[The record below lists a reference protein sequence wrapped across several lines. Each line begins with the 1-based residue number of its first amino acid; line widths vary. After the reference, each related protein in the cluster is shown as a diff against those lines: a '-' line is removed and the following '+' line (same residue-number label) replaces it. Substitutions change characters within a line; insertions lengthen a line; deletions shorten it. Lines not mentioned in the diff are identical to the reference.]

1 MKRAIAIL
9 LAVIMAL
16 ALFACK
22 EKESS
27 VTSAPPPPPQG
38 TSDQSNSAAPPPA
51 AGGGS
56 VGFLTDNVDH
66 FARDPFKI
74 GYICISMGSPFIK
87 AIVDSL
93 EAFGGVLNYDFYAY
107 DADHDYEAYMNQ
119 MSTFA
124 DQGYDGV
131 VLGTDDAMTMRA
143 YELAKDYNL
152 GFIAESTAFL
162 DAAGKCIWPSV
173 AQDQY
178 GNGETCMNWLVENY
192 SNYWSGAV
200 DPAKVG
206 LIVLT
211 FSPVAGIDDRRP
223 GVYDAYVKAFP
234 QSADNYYIGDLVTTP
249 SGFSVAGGDELVSG
263 IIPANPQVEN
273 WFIVGL
279 VDDWALGATRAVE
292 RLGKGDCTLIVS
304 VQADSFIADLE
315 SGGTGDIYV
324 AACAISSAEFAGY
337 MAAGLVAMLDGRATP
352 EALWPQ
358 WQQSSGEY
366 AYIRLQGDMITKDTY
381 RQWMSSTD
389 LDAMLASV
397 PG

>member
-1 MKRAIAIL
+1 MKKIIAIL
-9 LAVIMAL
+9 LVAVMVFAL
-16 ALFACK
+16 AACNGN
-22 EKESS
+22 ETAQDNTPAEQSPSTPASS
-27 VTSAPPPPPQG
+27 NPG
-38 TSDQSNSAAPPPA
+38 
-51 AGGGS
+51 AGGGT
-56 VGFLTDNVDH
+56 VGYLTDQVDH
-66 FARDPFKI
+66 FAREQLKI

-93 EAFGGVLNYDFYAY
+93 EAYGSVLNYTFYAY

-143 YELAKDYNL
+143 YELAQEYGL

-162 DAAGKCIWPSV
+162 DASGKCIWPSV

-178 GNGETCMNWLVENY
+178 GNGATCMNWLIENY
-192 SNYWSGAV
+192 SNYWSDPI

-223 GVYDAYVKAFP
+223 GVYDTYVAAFP
-234 QSADNYYIGDLVTTP
+234 ESADNYYVGDLVTTP

-263 IIPANPQVEN
+263 LIPAAPHVEN

-292 RLGKGDCTLIVS
+292 RLDKGDCTLIVS
-304 VQADSFIADLE
+304 VQADSFIADLD

-337 MAAGLVAMLDGRATP
+337 MAAGLVAMLDGRTTP
-352 EALWPQ
+352 ENLWPE
-358 WQQSSGEY
+358 WKPDSSQY
-366 AYIRLQGDMITKDTY
+366 AFIRLQGDMITKETY
-381 RQWMSSTD
+381 RAWMSSTD
-389 LDAMLASV
+389 LDAMMASV

>member
-1 MKRAIAIL
+1 MKKAIAIL
-9 LAVIMAL
+9 LAAAMAFTL
-16 ALFACK
+16 IACNSK
-22 EKESS
+22 ETPQS
-27 VTSAPPPPPQG
+27 SAPPESPPA
-38 TSDQSNSAAPPPA
+38 SAPAPATPA
-51 AGGGS
+51 AGGGKI
-56 VGFLTDNVDH
+56 GYLTDEVDH

-93 EAFGGVLNYDFYAY
+93 EAYGKVLNYSFYAY

-124 DQGYDGV
+124 DQGYDGL

-143 YELAKDYNL
+143 YELAREFNL

-162 DAAGKCIWPSV
+162 DASGKCIWPSV

-178 GNGETCMNWLVENY
+178 GNGATCMNWLVQNY
-192 SNYWSGAV
+192 TKYWNGPI
-200 DPAKVG
+200 DTAKVG

-211 FSPVAGIDDRRP
+211 FSPVSGIDDRRP
-223 GVYDAYVKAFP
+223 GVHDAYVKAFP
-234 QSADNYYIGDLVTTP
+234 DSADNYYIGDLVTTP

-263 IIPANPQVEN
+263 IIPANPHIEN

-304 VQADSFIADLE
+304 VQADSFIADLD

-324 AACAISSAEFAGY
+324 AACAISSAEFAGF
-337 MAAGLVAMLDGRATP
+337 MAAGLVAMLDGRAAA
-352 EALWPQ
+352 ENLWPE
-358 WQQSSGEY
+358 WQAFSGEY
-366 AYIRLQGDMITKDTY
+366 AYIRLLGDMITKDNY
-381 RQWMSSTD
+381 KEWMSSTD
-389 LDAMLASV
+389 LDAMIASV

>member
-1 MKRAIAIL
+1 MKKVIAIL
-9 LAVIMAL
+9 LAAILAF
-16 ALFACK
+16 ALFACNGK
-22 EKESS
+22 EPAESN
-27 VTSAPPPPPQG
+27 APPPSQSPAPQ
-38 TSDQSNSAAPPPA
+38 SPAAPPP

-56 VGFLTDNVDH
+56 VGFLTDSADH

-93 EAFGGVLNYDFYAY
+93 EAFGKVLNYDFYAY

-162 DAAGKCIWPSV
+162 DDSGKCIWPSV

-192 SNYWSGAV
+192 GNYWADPI

-337 MAAGLVAMLDGRATP
+337 MAAGLVAMLDGRAAP

-358 WQQSSGEY
+358 WQQSPGEY

-381 RQWMSSTD
+381 KQWMSSTD
-389 LDAMLASV
+389 LAAMLASV